1 MSKFGVIFYVIGCS
15 ILSSII
21 ITKLLSPY
29 ANDPITYFFLVTL
42 IIVGV
47 FGVFS
52 LVLGYFS
59 KM

>member
-1 MSKFGVIFYVIGCS
+1 MSKSGVIFYLIGCS
-15 ILSSII
+15 ILSGII

-29 ANDPITYFFLVTL
+29 ANDQTTYFFCVTL
-42 IIVGV
+42 TIVGV